1 MKKVALL
8 ATILALAIV
17 ASAQESRT
25 ASPNARHASANAV
38 GSTSNQPTH
47 AVNGGAKTAV
57 GGGQQ
62 GPPVQKV
69 EPNAIDKDNQL
80 PWAHRVFCFALPGCR
95 QP

>member
-8 ATILALAIV
+8 ATVLALAIG
-17 ASAQESRT
+17 ACAQESRSV
-25 ASPNARHASANAV
+25 SPNARHANPNAV
-38 GSTSNQPTH
+38 GTSSTQPAQ
-47 AVNGGAKTAV
+47 AVSSAAKTTV
-57 GGGQQ
+57 SGGPQ

-69 EPNAIDKDNQL
+69 GGNAIDKDNQL

>member
-25 ASPNARHASANAV
+25 AAPNARHASANAV
-38 GSTSNQPTH
+38 GSTSNQSAHT
-47 AVNGGAKTAV
+47 VNEAGKTAV
-57 GGGQQ
+57 SGGAQ

-69 EPNAIDKDNQL
+69 DPNAIDKDQL
-80 PWAHRVFCFALPGCR
+80 PFALRLRCFAVPGCK